1 MSEKQ
6 AVMSHDLPA
15 GLGGETGKHSSSQLA
30 EADDAAPR
38 GNRATVT
45 SASGAADASIALE
58 SGLTIAEAAELKAR
72 ILHNVRTMTPLRF
85 DATEVESVDTAG
97 LQLLAVA
104 FKAASEKGLEVGITG
119 MSVAFANGASLIGL
133 SSLFGIYNDDQVA

>member
-1 MSEKQ
+1 
-6 AVMSHDLPA
+6 MSHDPPA
-15 GLGGETGKHSSSQLA
+15 GLGGEADKHSSSQLA

-38 GNRATVT
+38 GNRAPVA
-45 SASGAADASIALE
+45 SASGAADASIALDG
-58 SGLTIAEAAELKAR
+58 SLTIAEAAELKAR
-72 ILHNVRTMTPLRF
+72 ILQNVRTMTPLRF

-97 LQLLAVA
+97 LQLLAVT

-133 SSLFGIYNDDQVA
+133 SSLFGIDNDDPVA